1 MKNQGNARKSKV
13 RGFEGLRRRRGEE
26 EKSENRR
33 FEGLKV

>member
-1 MKNQGNARKSKV
+1 MVIGDWGLGNERMK
-13 RGFEGLRRRRGEE
+13 RRRGEE